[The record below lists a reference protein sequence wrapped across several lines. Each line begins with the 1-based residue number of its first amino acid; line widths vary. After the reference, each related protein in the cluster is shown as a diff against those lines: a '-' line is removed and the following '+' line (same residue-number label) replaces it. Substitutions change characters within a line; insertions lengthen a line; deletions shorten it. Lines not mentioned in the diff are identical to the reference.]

1 MIPRGLFVAR
11 MFLDRKPIC
20 KWYTFLSCVCAMAK
34 ARLVQLRVPEE
45 LLRRIDRCVSEGL
58 YKSRS
63 EVIVDAT
70 RRFLE
75 RSAPASPLE
84 GFIESYLKR
93 VVKPS
98 KHAQRSLDRI
108 FGKLRNDRSWHA
120 RFGDTP
126 EEVMRSLRSRA
137 I

>member
-1 MIPRGLFVAR
+1 
-11 MFLDRKPIC
+11 
-20 KWYTFLSCVCAMAK
+20 MAK

-45 LLRRIDRCVSEGL
+45 LLRRIDGYVSEGL

-84 GFIESYLKR
+84 GFIESYLR
-93 VVKPS
+93 GRVKPS
-98 KHAQRSLDRI
+98 KNVQKSLHKI
-108 FGKLRNDRSWHA
+108 FGKLRTDRSWHA

-137 I
+137 T

>member
-1 MIPRGLFVAR
+1 MAR
-11 MFLDRKPIC
+11 
-20 KWYTFLSCVCAMAK
+20 

-45 LLRRIDRCVSEGL
+45 LVRRIDRYVSEGL

-84 GFIESYLKR
+84 GFIDSYLKGR
-93 VVKPS
+93 VKPS
-98 KHAQRSLDRI
+98 RHVQKNLDKM
-108 FGKLRNDRSWHA
+108 FGKLRADRGWHVL
-120 RFGDTP
+120 FGDTP
-126 EEVMRSLRSRA
+126 EEVMRNLRGRTA
-137 I
+137 

>member
-1 MIPRGLFVAR
+1 MAR
-11 MFLDRKPIC
+11 
-20 KWYTFLSCVCAMAK
+20 

-45 LLRRIDRCVSEGL
+45 LLRRIDRYVSEGL

-84 GFIESYLKR
+84 GFIESYLKK

-98 KHAQRSLDRI
+98 KHAQKNLDKI
-108 FGKLRNDRSWHA
+108 FEKLRNDRSWHT
-120 RFGDTP
+120 RFGNTP
-126 EEVMRSLRSRA
+126 EQVMRSLRSRA

>member
-1 MIPRGLFVAR
+1 MAR
-11 MFLDRKPIC
+11 
-20 KWYTFLSCVCAMAK
+20 

-45 LLRRIDRCVSEGL
+45 LLRRIDRYVSEGL
-58 YKSRS
+58 YRSRS

-93 VVKPS
+93 AVKPS
-98 KHAQRSLDRI
+98 KHAQKSLDRV
-108 FGKLRNDRSWHA
+108 FGKLRTDRSWHA

-137 I
+137 T